1 MGRCRRSRR
10 RGWLTTRNAPMTA
23 WKPSPLM
30 VRILSGAVILAAVIG
45 LVFAGLYGV
54 YALVLIL
61 GGLALWGF
69 RGHAEGMG
77 SRAPAW
83 LLFPLGA
90 FFAFSGTVLKGVD
103 VTLVLALTLVGGLAA
118 FLFVP
123 GRRQGLGRWAMG
135 VAGALYI
142 AMPFNFYLLLYTSKP
157 NGLVWTLFTNF
168 AVLGA
173 TGSIGRQTLDVIDRN
188 PARFKLFGLTEG
200 VRSTNREAPYF
211 VHGQAGE
218 TEFDTKVEAM
228 VTDPRCDLVVVAIP
242 GARALS
248 PTMSALRAGKEV
260 ALATKEVLVMAGAL
274 VMKLAGEK
282 GIRPVDSEHSAI
294 WQCLWGE
301 ERANVRRLIVT
312 ASAGR

>member
-61 GGLALWGF
+61 GGLALWEFNGLS
-69 RGHAEGMG
+69 EGMG

-103 VTLVLALTLVGGLAA
+103 VTLVLALALVGGLAA

-123 GRRQGLGRWAMG
+123 GRRQGLSRWAMG

-142 AMPFNFYLLLYTSKP
+142 GMPFNFYLLLYTSKP
-157 NGLVWTLFTNF
+157 NGLVWTLFTIF
-168 AVLGA
+168 AVIASDAAALLV
-173 TGSIGRQTLDVIDRN
+173 GSRIGRHPFFVAISPNKTV
-188 PARFKLFGLTEG
+188 EG
-200 VRSTNREAPYF
+200 AI
-211 VHGQAGE
+211 AG
-218 TEFDTKVEAM
+218 VVGAVVVM
-228 VTDPRCDLVVVAIP
+228 VVGVSGVLGISPIHALVLGVLVGVSAAIGDLVESQMKRLADVKDSSRLIP
-242 GARALS
+242 GH
-248 PTMSALRAGKEV
+248 GG
-260 ALATKEVLVMAGAL
+260 VLDRLDSILFPPIL
-274 VMKLAGEK
+274 VYLY
-282 GIRPVDSEHSAI
+282 
-294 WQCLWGE
+294 
-301 ERANVRRLIVT
+301 VT
-312 ASAGR
+312 LFHLLT